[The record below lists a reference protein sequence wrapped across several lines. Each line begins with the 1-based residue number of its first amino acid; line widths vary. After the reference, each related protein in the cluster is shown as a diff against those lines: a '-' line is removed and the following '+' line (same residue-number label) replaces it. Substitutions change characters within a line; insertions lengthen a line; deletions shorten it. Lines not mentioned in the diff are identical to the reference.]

1 MSATRVEFPEGP
13 LIDGVEAAA
22 EAVRRY
28 RHQLLEKIGV
38 QILSFVKLDYVAKSR
53 GGTGTDGIKWRPI
66 TVATILARL
75 RKAGHL
81 KSKPI
86 KGSKIPAGVPVSAR
100 QRSVRVVAKSVKANE
115 ALFRELAK
123 AGVKFRDKKTG
134 RVIKGGQARAKAGTY
149 IGVSQKTAKRT
160 VNISPGSYQIGVNT
174 GLQLNS
180 ASPGYQAPDGK
191 GGNVTDYTES
201 SVTVGFGRSYSGH
214 FDKHRKLIP
223 DTLPDPW
230 RQTLE
235 EMVSH
240 VNGKIVEDAL
250 KQKGGS

>member
-1 MSATRVEFPEGP
+1 MSATRVEFPEDQ

-22 EAVRRY
+22 EAVRRH

-123 AGVKFRDKKTG
+123 AGVK
-134 RVIKGGQARAKAGTY
+134 A
-149 IGVSQKTAKRT
+149 
-160 VNISPGSYQIGVNT
+160 
-174 GLQLNS
+174 
-180 ASPGYQAPDGK
+180 
-191 GGNVTDYTES
+191 
-201 SVTVGFGRSYSGH
+201 
-214 FDKHRKLIP
+214 
-223 DTLPDPW
+223 
-230 RQTLE
+230 
-235 EMVSH
+235 EMVRLSIGIEH
-240 VNGKIVEDAL
+240 IDDLLADLDQAL
-250 KQKGGS
+250 AAV